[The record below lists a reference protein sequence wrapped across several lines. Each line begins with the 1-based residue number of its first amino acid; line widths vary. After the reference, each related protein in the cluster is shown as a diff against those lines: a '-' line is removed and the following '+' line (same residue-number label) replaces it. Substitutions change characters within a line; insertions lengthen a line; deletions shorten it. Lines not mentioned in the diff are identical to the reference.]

1 MQYSIGEIAK
11 MTGLSPST
19 LRFYDKEGLLPGL
32 KRQGGKRIFDE
43 SHIETLRIIEC
54 LKRSGLE
61 IRDIRKFMELTTK
74 GSTSYA
80 QRRELMEERR
90 LKTLEQIEELQ
101 RTLAVLEYKCWYYDE
116 ALSRGNEDFA
126 QNAPDTLPKEA
137 RELYVRAFL
146 QDANDAER
154 ESE

>member
-1 MQYSIGEIAK
+1 MQYSIGEVAK

-19 LRFYDKEGLLPGL
+19 LRFYDKEGLFPSL
-32 KRQGGKRIFDE
+32 KRQSGKRIFDDG
-43 SHIETLRIIEC
+43 HIESLRIIEC

-61 IRDIRKFMELTTK
+61 IRDIRRFMELTTK
-74 GSTSYA
+74 GSASYA

-101 RTLAVLEYKCWYYDE
+101 KTLAVLEYKCWYYDE
-116 ALSRGNEDFA
+116 AISRGSEDFA
-126 QNAPDTLPKEA
+126 QGAPDSLPKEA
-137 RELYVRAFL
+137 RDLYARAFL
-146 QDANDAER
+146 QNANHPER

>member
-74 GSTSYA
+74 GSASYA

-101 RTLAVLEYKCWYYDE
+101 KTLAVLEYKCWYYDE

-126 QNAPDTLPKEA
+126 QGAPDSLPQEA
-137 RELYVRAFL
+137 RELYERAFL
-146 QDANDAER
+146 QNEDHPER

>member
-1 MQYSIGEIAK
+1 MQYSIGEVAK

-19 LRFYDKEGLLPGL
+19 LRFYDKEGLFPSL
-32 KRQGGKRIFDE
+32 KRQSGKRIFDDG
-43 SHIETLRIIEC
+43 HIESLRIIEC

-61 IRDIRKFMELTTK
+61 IRDIRRFMELATK
-74 GSTSYA
+74 GSASYA

-101 RTLAVLEYKCWYYDE
+101 KALAVLEYKCWYYDE
-116 ALSRGNEDFA
+116 AISRGNEDFA
-126 QNAPDTLPKEA
+126 QGAPDSLPKEA
-137 RELYVRAFL
+137 RDLYARAFL
-146 QDANDAER
+146 QNANHPER

>member
-1 MQYSIGEIAK
+1 MQYSIGEVAK

-19 LRFYDKEGLLPGL
+19 LRFYDKEGLFPSL
-32 KRQGGKRIFDE
+32 KRQSGKRIFDDG
-43 SHIETLRIIEC
+43 HIESLRIIEC

-61 IRDIRKFMELTTK
+61 IRDIRRFMELTTK
-74 GSTSYA
+74 GSASYA

-101 RTLAVLEYKCWYYDE
+101 KTLAVLEYKCWYYDE
-116 ALSRGNEDFA
+116 AISRGNEDFA
-126 QNAPDTLPKEA
+126 QGAPDSLPQEA
-137 RELYVRAFL
+137 RELYARAFL
-146 QDANDAER
+146 QNENHPER

>member
-1 MQYSIGEIAK
+1 MQYSIGEVAK

-19 LRFYDKEGLLPGL
+19 LRFYDKEGLFPSL
-32 KRQGGKRIFDE
+32 KRQSGKRIFDDG
-43 SHIETLRIIEC
+43 HIESLRIIEC

-61 IRDIRKFMELTTK
+61 IRDIRRFMELTTK
-74 GSTSYA
+74 GSASYA

-101 RTLAVLEYKCWYYDE
+101 KTLAVLEYKCWYYDE
-116 ALSRGNEDFA
+116 AISRGNEDFA
-126 QNAPDTLPKEA
+126 QGAPDSLPKEA
-137 RELYVRAFL
+137 RDLYARAFI
-146 QDANDAER
+146 QNANHPER

>member
-126 QNAPDTLPKEA
+126 QNAPDSLPKEA
-137 RELYVRAFL
+137 RELYARAFL

>member
-101 RTLAVLEYKCWYYDE
+101 KTLAVLEYKCWYYDE

-126 QNAPDTLPKEA
+126 QNAPDSLPKEA

>member
-1 MQYSIGEIAK
+1 MQYSIGEIAE
-11 MTGLSPST
+11 MTGLTPST

-32 KRQGGKRIFDE
+32 ERQGGKRIFDE
-43 SHIETLRIIEC
+43 SHVQTLRIIEC

-61 IRDIRKFMELTTK
+61 IRDIRRFMELTTK
-74 GSTSYA
+74 GSASYA

-116 ALSRGNEDFA
+116 AISQGNEDFA
-126 QNAPDTLPKEA
+126 RNAPDSLPEEG
-137 RELYVRAFL
+137 RGLYARAFL
-146 QDANDAER
+146 QDASHPKG

>member
-1 MQYSIGEIAK
+1 MQYSIGEVAK

-19 LRFYDKEGLLPGL
+19 LRFYDKEGLFPSL
-32 KRQGGKRIFDE
+32 KRQSGKRIFDDG
-43 SHIETLRIIEC
+43 HIESLRIIEC

-61 IRDIRKFMELTTK
+61 IRDIRRFMELTTK
-74 GSTSYA
+74 GSASYA

-101 RTLAVLEYKCWYYDE
+101 KTLAVLEYKCWYYDE
-116 ALSRGNEDFA
+116 AISRGNEDFA
-126 QNAPDTLPKEA
+126 QGAPDSLPKEA
-137 RELYVRAFL
+137 RDLYARAFL
-146 QDANDAER
+146 QNANHPER

>member
-1 MQYSIGEIAK
+1 MQYSIGEVAK

-19 LRFYDKEGLLPGL
+19 LRFYDKEGLFPSLE
-32 KRQGGKRIFDE
+32 RQSGKRIFDDG
-43 SHIETLRIIEC
+43 HIESLRIIEC

-61 IRDIRKFMELTTK
+61 IRDIRRFMELTTK
-74 GSTSYA
+74 GSASYA

-101 RTLAVLEYKCWYYDE
+101 KTLAVLEYKCWYYDE
-116 ALSRGNEDFA
+116 AISRGNEDFA
-126 QNAPDTLPKEA
+126 QGAPDSLPKEA
-137 RELYVRAFL
+137 RDLYARAFL
-146 QDANDAER
+146 QNANHPER

>member
-1 MQYSIGEIAK
+1 MQYSIGEVAK

-19 LRFYDKEGLLPGL
+19 LRFYDKEGLFPSL
-32 KRQGGKRIFDE
+32 KRQSGKRIFDDG
-43 SHIETLRIIEC
+43 HIESLRIIEC

-61 IRDIRKFMELTTK
+61 IRDIRRFMELTTK
-74 GSTSYA
+74 GSASYA

-101 RTLAVLEYKCWYYDE
+101 KTLAVLEYKCWYYDE
-116 ALSRGNEDFA
+116 ATSRGNEDFA
-126 QNAPDTLPKEA
+126 QGAPDSLPKEA
-137 RELYVRAFL
+137 RDLYARAFL
-146 QDANDAER
+146 QNANHPER

>member
-1 MQYSIGEIAK
+1 MQYSIGEVAK

-19 LRFYDKEGLLPGL
+19 LRFYDKEGLFPSL
-32 KRQGGKRIFDE
+32 KRQSGNRIFDDG
-43 SHIETLRIIEC
+43 HIESLRIIEC

-61 IRDIRKFMELTTK
+61 IRDIRRFMELTTK
-74 GSTSYA
+74 GSASYA

-101 RTLAVLEYKCWYYDE
+101 KTLAVLEYKCWYYDE
-116 ALSRGNEDFA
+116 AISRGNEDFA
-126 QNAPDTLPKEA
+126 QGAPDSLPKEA
-137 RELYVRAFL
+137 RDLYARAFL
-146 QDANDAER
+146 QNANHPER

>member
-1 MQYSIGEIAK
+1 MQYSIGEVAK

-19 LRFYDKEGLLPGL
+19 LRFYDKEGLFPSL
-32 KRQGGKRIFDE
+32 KRQGGNRIFDDG
-43 SHIETLRIIEC
+43 HIESLRIIEC

-61 IRDIRKFMELTTK
+61 IRDIRRFMELTTK
-74 GSTSYA
+74 GSASYA

-101 RTLAVLEYKCWYYDE
+101 KTLAVLEYKCWYYDE
-116 ALSRGNEDFA
+116 AISRGNEDFA
-126 QNAPDTLPKEA
+126 QGAPDSLPKEA
-137 RELYVRAFL
+137 RDLYARAFL
-146 QDANDAER
+146 QNANHPGR

>member
-32 KRQGGKRIFDE
+32 RRQGGKRIFDE

-126 QNAPDTLPKEA
+126 QNAPDSLPKEA

>member
-137 RELYVRAFL
+137 RELYARAFL

>member
-126 QNAPDTLPKEA
+126 QNAPNSLPKEA
-137 RELYVRAFL
+137 RELYARAFL

>member
-1 MQYSIGEIAK
+1 MQYSIGEVAK

-19 LRFYDKEGLLPGL
+19 LRFYDKEGLFPSL
-32 KRQGGKRIFDE
+32 KRQSGKRIFDDG
-43 SHIETLRIIEC
+43 HIESLRIIEC

-61 IRDIRKFMELTTK
+61 IRDIRRFMELTTK
-74 GSTSYA
+74 GSASYA

-101 RTLAVLEYKCWYYDE
+101 KTLAVLEYKCWYYDE
-116 ALSRGNEDFA
+116 AISRGNEDFA
-126 QNAPDTLPKEA
+126 QGAPDSLPKEA
-137 RELYVRAFL
+137 RDLYVRAFL
-146 QDANDAER
+146 QNANHPER

>member
-1 MQYSIGEIAK
+1 MQYSIGEIAE

-32 KRQGGKRIFDE
+32 ERQGGKRVFDE

-61 IRDIRKFMELTTK
+61 IRDIRRFMELTTK
-74 GSTSYA
+74 GSASYA

-101 RTLAVLEYKCWYYDE
+101 KTLAVLEYKCWYYDE

-126 QNAPDTLPKEA
+126 QGAPDSLPQEA
-137 RELYVRAFL
+137 RELYGRAFL
-146 QDANDAER
+146 QSADHPER

>member
-126 QNAPDTLPKEA
+126 QNAPDSLPKEA
-137 RELYVRAFL
+137 RELYACAFL

>member
-11 MTGLSPST
+11 MMGLSPST

>member
-1 MQYSIGEIAK
+1 MRYSIGEIAK

-32 KRQGGKRIFDE
+32 KRQGGKRLFDDA
-43 SHIETLRIIEC
+43 HIETLRIIEC

-61 IRDIRKFMELTTK
+61 IRDIRRFMELTTK
-74 GSTSYA
+74 GSASYA
-80 QRRELMEERR
+80 QRKELMEERR

-126 QNAPDTLPKEA
+126 RDVPDNLPEEA
-137 RELYVRAFL
+137 RELYARAFL
-146 QDANDAER
+146 QDANHTEGK
-154 ESE
+154 SE

>member
-1 MQYSIGEIAK
+1 MQYSIGEVAK

-19 LRFYDKEGLLPGL
+19 LRFYDKEGLFPSL
-32 KRQGGKRIFDE
+32 KRQSGKRIFDDG
-43 SHIETLRIIEC
+43 HIESLRIIEC

-74 GSTSYA
+74 GSASYA

-101 RTLAVLEYKCWYYDE
+101 KTLAVLEYKCWYYDE
-116 ALSRGNEDFA
+116 AISRGNEDFA
-126 QNAPDTLPKEA
+126 QGAPDSLPKEA
-137 RELYVRAFL
+137 RDLYARAFL
-146 QDANDAER
+146 QNANHPER

>member
-126 QNAPDTLPKEA
+126 QNAPDSLPKEA

>member
-1 MQYSIGEIAK
+1 MQYSIGEVAK

-19 LRFYDKEGLLPGL
+19 LRFYDKEGLFPSL
-32 KRQGGKRIFDE
+32 KRQSGKRIFDDG
-43 SHIETLRIIEC
+43 HIESLRIIEC

-61 IRDIRKFMELTTK
+61 IRDIRRFMELTTK
-74 GSTSYA
+74 GSASYA

-101 RTLAVLEYKCWYYDE
+101 KALAVLEYKCWYYDE
-116 ALSRGNEDFA
+116 AISRGNEDFA
-126 QNAPDTLPKEA
+126 QGAPDSLPQEA
-137 RELYVRAFL
+137 RDLYARAFL
-146 QDANDAER
+146 QNANHPER